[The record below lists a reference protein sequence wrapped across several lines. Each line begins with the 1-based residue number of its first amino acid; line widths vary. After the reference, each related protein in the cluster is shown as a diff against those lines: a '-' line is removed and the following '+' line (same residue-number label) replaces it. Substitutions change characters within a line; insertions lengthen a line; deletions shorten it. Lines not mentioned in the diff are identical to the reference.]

1 MATPTTP
8 PTRSI
13 LTADELV
20 DLSLQVAGHPGI
32 VTTRDDQWI
41 VKAANQAERAF
52 YEAAYQNPH
61 HADSALVRN
70 YLAKFAGTVLFYP
83 PQATAT
89 QPEAAVQ
96 VSGQDQVQ
104 AKPEEGIQLANQFHN
119 LVEPFIM
126 DVKIGTHLYEAS
138 APTEKKVRFRSKY
151 GHTPSFRYG
160 VRIAGFHIPDPSNPQ
175 GAALT
180 LDRESLRAITTEDT
194 PAWVAKFVPAARL
207 GEDYASALL
216 EWLQEDFAGLNRA
229 LGEGDGA
236 NLYAIGASTLVMYE
250 GNVERALPLFKEWQ
264 VAHTASQVEAARR
277 IRDQLFRFTM
287 IDFGHSYWEANPT
300 VLNGIRL
307 GLSNLVQI
315 VKSIRTGQPMEWQ
328 EGAKGNVDETA
339 LV

>member
-1 MATPTTP
+1 MTTPTTQ

-20 DLSLQVAGHPGI
+20 NLPLQIAGHPGI
-32 VTTRDDQWI
+32 VVTRDGQWI
-41 VKAANQAERAF
+41 VKATNQVERAF

-70 YLAKFAGTVLFYP
+70 YLAKFSGTVLFHS
-83 PQATAT
+83 PQTTAT

-96 VSGQDQVQ
+96 VSGQGQ
-104 AKPEEGIQLANQFHN
+104 AKPVEGIQLANQYYT
-119 LVEPFIM
+119 LVEPIIL

-138 APTEKKVRFRSKY
+138 APHEKKIRTRSTY

-160 VRIAGFHIPDPSNPQ
+160 VRIVGFHIPDASNPL

-180 LDRESLRAITTEDT
+180 VDRVRLRAITTEDMPT
-194 PAWVAKFVPAARL
+194 WIAKFVSATRL

-216 EWLQEDFAGLNRA
+216 EWLQEDFAGLDQA
-229 LGEGDGA
+229 LGEVDGA
-236 NLYAIGASTLVMYE
+236 NLYAIGASTLVVYE
-250 GNVERALPLFKEWQ
+250 GNVERAVPLFKQWQ
-264 VAHTASQVEAARR
+264 IAFTAGRVEDARR
-277 IRDQLFRFTM
+277 IRDQLFRFTL
-287 IDFGHSYWEANPT
+287 IDFGHSYWKANPT
-300 VLNGIRL
+300 VLNGMRL

-328 EGAKGNVDETA
+328 EGAEDDVDKTA